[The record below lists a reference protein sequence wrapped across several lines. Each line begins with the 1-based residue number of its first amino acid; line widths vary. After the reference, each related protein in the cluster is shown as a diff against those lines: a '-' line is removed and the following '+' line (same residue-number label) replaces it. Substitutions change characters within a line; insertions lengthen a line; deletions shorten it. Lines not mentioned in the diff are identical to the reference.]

1 MCERERL
8 PVGTIISYAD
18 ERATVV
24 EDFGGSSLEV
34 NVGGICQKWYWSF
47 DGEEC
52 VVVSRP
58 DTEAVDLNQGAL

>member
-1 MCERERL
+1 MSERERL
-8 PVGTIISYAD
+8 PAGAVISYAD
-18 ERATVV
+18 ELATVV
-24 EDFGGSSLEV
+24 EDFGGSSLDV
-34 NVGGICQKWYWSF
+34 IAGGIRQKWYWSF